1 MKVDICVAT
10 KNSFQTLPKLI
21 NSIKSQILKTNSR
34 LLIADGSSSDKT
46 KEYLSE
52 FNFCKIIS
60 HSDNSPE
67 EAINKL
73 LKFESPSILKILV
86 GSDDWLSE
94 EYLNTFK
101 TEAEKLLN
109 KGIYKFVLIPKFYK
123 NIGTN
128 LLKIDLPIPL
138 FFLNFIGIGR
148 GIGWGIYNNEE
159 LIPLLGDSFHI
170 ASDYDYLL
178 KCLKL
183 KYYFKYVPCKYFHL
197 KNGRSSKNWRVGL
210 NEEREIGLK
219 YSENFIYSSI
229 INFLY
234 LLKLIYKLFNEFIQK
249 S

>member
-1 MKVDICVAT
+1 M
-10 KNSFQTLPKLI
+10 
-21 NSIKSQILKTNSR
+21 
-34 LLIADGSSSDKT
+34 
-46 KEYLSE
+46 
-52 FNFCKIIS
+52 
-60 HSDNSPE
+60 
-67 EAINKL
+67 
-73 LKFESPSILKILV
+73 
-86 GSDDWLSE
+86 
-94 EYLNTFK
+94 NTFK

-138 FFLNFIGIGR
+138 FFLNFIGIGW
-148 GIGWGIYNNEE
+148 GIGWGVYNKESA
-159 LIPLLGDSFHI
+159 IPLLGESFDI

-219 YSENFIYSSI
+219 YSDNFVNSSI

-234 LLKLIYKLFNEFIQK
+234 FIKLAYKLFDEFIQK
-249 S
+249 L